1 MSTPYIDIGAILS
14 SVVDAI
20 VNALLSFVN
29 VIAQYINPIVQ
40 LMILG
45 GIIGGVF
52 YLVRRFGG
60 TIAGW
65 LRGLFRF

>member
-20 VNALLSFVN
+20 VNALTAFVN
-29 VIAQYINPIVQ
+29 VVAQYLPTIVQ
-40 LMILG
+40 LALIG